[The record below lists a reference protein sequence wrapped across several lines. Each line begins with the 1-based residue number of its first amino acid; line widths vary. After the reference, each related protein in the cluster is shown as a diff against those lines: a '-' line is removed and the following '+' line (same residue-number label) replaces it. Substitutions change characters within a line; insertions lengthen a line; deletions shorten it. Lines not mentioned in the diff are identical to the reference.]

1 MTILLL
7 VIALSL
13 FYPLAENLYA
23 ICALCVLW
31 GMAATAFNVGLQA
44 ETIQVTT
51 SAEAPVAMSIFS
63 GIFNLGIGSGTW
75 LGGLLCT
82 YVSITCIGFAGAAF
96 AFLAFLYCVLKLIPD
111 MKKEG

>member
-1 MTILLL
+1 
-7 VIALSL
+7 
-13 FYPLAENLYA
+13 
-23 ICALCVLW
+23 LW